1 MTAFPNK
8 RFDGAQPIT
17 LNNKTFFKEMN
28 YHLSYKFD
36 GKRRLVYIMGA
47 DDIYYKVSKT
57 PTVKHNLVLP
67 KKNIQKLYGTVID
80 CEYVDGKY
88 YVFDI
93 LRHKGKDLT
102 RNTPFSIRYS
112 IYRNVV
118 REISSKKIISKIF
131 YLSDPK
137 STKLYDTFEILEAQ
151 RSRFPMKTDGIIF
164 TPEASY
170 YHPKYKTLKWK
181 PSEELTIDFT
191 IKKIT
196 KDKTESKKYGLFD
209 YYGKPINQINGLPE
223 NGKIIITIPEDFKIY
238 SNSVYEFMYDKKQG
252 FVPVRRREDKQR
264 SNHPSVIDS
273 NMKTILNPPDMK
285 KILN

>member
-17 LNNKTFFKEMN
+17 LNNKTFFKDIN

-57 PTVKHNLVLP
+57 PVVKHKLTLPGKNVKELYHTVL
-67 KKNIQKLYGTVID
+67 D
-80 CEYVDGKY
+80 CEYVEGKY

-112 IYRNVV
+112 IFRNVV
-118 REISSKKIISKIF
+118 REISSKKVFSKVF
-131 YLSDPK
+131 YLAEPK
-137 STKLYDTFEILEAQ
+137 KNNLYDTFQVLEAQ

-164 TPEASY
+164 VPEASY

-181 PSEELTIDFT
+181 PSEELTIDFKV
-191 IKKIT
+191 KKT
-196 KDKTESKKYGLFD
+196 KENGYVLLD
-209 YYGKPINQINGLPE
+209 YYDKPIEKINRLPE
-223 NGKIIITIPEDFKIY
+223 NGKIRLSVPEDFKIT
-238 SNSVYEFMYDKKQG
+238 NESVYEFVYEKTKG
-252 FVPVRRREDKQR
+252 FIPIRKREDKQR
-264 SNHPSVIDS
+264 SNHPSVVDS
-273 NMKTILNPPDMK
+273 NMKTILNPPNMK
-285 KILN
+285 KLLS